1 MSDVTRLGF
10 RKIIQLTN
18 KNQLIKGSDRRKT
31 SEENSGEKRKR
42 RELRREDK
50 YEGYLQRD
58 TN

>member
-1 MSDVTRLGF
+1 MRLGF

-31 SEENSGEKRKR
+31 SQENSGEKRKR
-42 RELRREDK
+42 RELRREDN

>member
-1 MSDVTRLGF
+1 MRLGF

-31 SEENSGEKRKR
+31 SQENSGEKRR
-42 RELRREDK
+42 ALRMEDK